1 MTTPQK
7 QIFTLTDAAR
17 KRVRHLLER
26 RGKDSAGIR
35 IGVKSK
41 GCSGMQYTMDYA
53 DVQSPLDEV
62 VQEGDITLFIDA
74 KAIMFVIGTEM
85 DFVDDT
91 MQSGFVFTNPN
102 EKGKCGC
109 GKSFHV

>member
-1 MTTPQK
+1 MTQR
-7 QIFTLTDAAR
+7 QAFTLTDAAHA
-17 KRVRHLLER
+17 RVQLLLDK
-26 RGKDSAGIR
+26 RGKPSAGIR

-41 GCSGMQYTMDYA
+41 GCSGMQYTLEYA

-62 VQEGDITLFIDA
+62 VRKDDVTLFIDSGA
-74 KAIMFVIGTEM
+74 LMFVVGTEM

-91 MQSGFVFTNPN
+91 LQSGFVFTNPN

>member
-1 MTTPQK
+1 MTQR

-17 KRVRHLLER
+17 ARVRQLLDKR
-26 RGKDSAGIR
+26 NKPSAGIR

-41 GCSGMQYTMDYA
+41 GCSGMQYTMEYA
-53 DVQSPLDEV
+53 DAYSPLDEV
-62 VQEGDITLFIDA
+62 VQDGDITLLIDT
-74 KAIMFVIGTEM
+74 KAIMFVVGTEM

-91 MQSGFVFTNPN
+91 VQSGFVFTNPN